1 MKYIAPQNYD
11 YIISKYPQKRFTRKD
26 EAFSEGSGMSPE
38 EIMTIYAFTG
48 DDRLTLAEGD
58 GRILLAEKGDTAYS
72 AALGTCNWAKT
83 LTQNEL
89 ISMFRFIYLNWNSG
103 ER

>member
-1 MKYIAPQNYD
+1 
-11 YIISKYPQKRFTRKD
+11 
-26 EAFSEGSGMSPE
+26 
-38 EIMTIYAFTG
+38 MTIYAFTG